1 MTPIATWLRATR
13 DRHGL
18 SQEALVAEIN
28 AWAKATDQRNERG
41 DAWQLHR
48 PNYVGWE
55 GGKQATKATVD
66 RLIAFWQ
73 SKGEKAPD
81 LTPATP
87 APSLEERAVIAAERQ
102 ADAAEAQVEL
112 LSQLVAHLTG
122 ETPVI
127 PGTSERVAAF
137 LAGVAARSR
146 QPADPP
152 TPPARS

>member
-1 MTPIATWLRATR
+1 MARTPVTDRPAISQWLIRARESHGMTQPDFLAALRAETGSMP
-13 DRHGL
+13 DPATY
-18 SQEALVAEIN
+18 SQWESGRRTP
-28 AWAKATDQRNERG
+28 K
-41 DAWQLHR
+41 DASLA
-48 PNYVGWE
+48 PV
-55 GGKQATKATVD
+55 V
-66 RLIAFWQ
+66 AFW
-73 SKGEKAPD
+73 GARGVAP
-81 LTPATP
+81 LAYEPAP
-87 APSLEERAVIAAERQ
+87 SAPSLEERAVIAAERQ

-122 ETPVI
+122 ETPVA